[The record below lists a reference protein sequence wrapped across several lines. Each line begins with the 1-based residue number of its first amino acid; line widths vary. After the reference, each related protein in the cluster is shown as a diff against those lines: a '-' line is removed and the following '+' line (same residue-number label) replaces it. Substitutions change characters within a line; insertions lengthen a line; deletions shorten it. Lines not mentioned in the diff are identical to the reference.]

1 MNACILPAFFAA
13 VICDRTVTARAS
25 GSAPMEHRRRL
36 CRVAQHLSVQPVAA
50 SAAPRLFDYDTIVQQ
65 IHVRDALPAVEACF
79 ASLASGQVDVP
90 FPMHIAVAE
99 SAAAGPG
106 DCHVKGGYIEGEPTF
121 TVKVA
126 TVSFV
131 KNLEKVCGSGSS
143 SCCLPACASQCRTEP
158 RLTHFRWRALAGD
171 GTGRWHVPCVRRG

>member
-1 MNACILPAFFAA
+1 M
-13 VICDRTVTARAS
+13 
-25 GSAPMEHRRRL
+25 GYRRRL
-36 CRVAQHLSVQPVAA
+36 QAIVSSVAGQQVSTAA
-50 SAAPRLFDYDTIVQQ
+50 VPRLFDYDTIVSN

-79 ASLASGQVDVP
+79 AALADGKVDVP

-99 SAAAGPG
+99 TAAAGPG

-131 KNLEKVCGSGSS
+131 KNLEKVTLAMQPSECSAGS
-143 SCCLPACASQCRTEP
+143 A
-158 RLTHFRWRALAGD
+158 THFPSLD
-171 GTGRWHVPCVRRG
+171 C

>member
-1 MNACILPAFFAA
+1 MQDCMSPSLAAAASSQLPRPHG
-13 VICDRTVTARAS
+13 IWQQRA
-25 GSAPMEHRRRL
+25 MEHRRRL
-36 CRVAQHLSVQPVAA
+36 CRVAQHLSVQPV

-143 SCCLPACASQCRTEP
+143 CCLPSLCRAEP
-158 RLTHFRWRALAGD
+158 RLTHSRWRALSGN
-171 GTGRWHVPCVRRG
+171 GTRRWHVPCVRRG